1 MRALGAKSAL
11 INLGLN
17 PDTLKLSEIESEF
30 TRLSSERERSY
41 ASYKSSEKDC
51 NELIRLRDEL
61 ASYME
66 AEQSPEIERDK
77 KRSL

>member
-1 MRALGAKSAL
+1 MIFDIRYSWL
-11 INLGLN
+11 
-17 PDTLKLSEIESEF
+17 
-30 TRLSSERERSY
+30 RVYERERSY

-66 AEQSPEIERDK
+66 AEQSQDIERDK